1 MKFGGPQ
8 SDEMA
13 WVIVAH
19 EPPLT
24 SEKRVFELGCDG
36 ALDIARSEST
46 PPCFT
51 SARMLPRH
59 WVTRDVMGG
68 AHPLMRPRSWKWT
81 PASGDHRSS
90 SAC

>member
-24 SEKRVFELGCDG
+24 PEKRVFELGCDG
-36 ALDIARSEST
+36 ALDVARSGST
-46 PPCFT
+46 RL
-51 SARMLPRH
+51 A
-59 WVTRDVMGG
+59 
-68 AHPLMRPRSWKWT
+68 
-81 PASGDHRSS
+81 
-90 SAC
+90 